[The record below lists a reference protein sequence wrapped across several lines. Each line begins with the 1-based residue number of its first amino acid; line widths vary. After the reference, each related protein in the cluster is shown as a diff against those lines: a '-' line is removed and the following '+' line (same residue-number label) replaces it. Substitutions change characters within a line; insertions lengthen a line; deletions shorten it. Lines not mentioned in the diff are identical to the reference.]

1 MRLTNNLSKVT
12 LKKGEEAVTGRIGLG
27 WMVESLR
34 HFGLKKIIADEYC
47 QEKKSNREKS
57 AYEKMMSGV
66 MMMASGGE
74 RLEDIENLRADRGLL
89 DSLGWKE
96 MVCADTVINFI
107 GDRRN
112 NAKTR
117 RVNDELVVKAMKR
130 VREEEFTY
138 DNDATYMDSGKD
150 CAEYSY
156 QKRRQ
161 MSGLLG
167 SIAEIGMINTVDYR
181 RGNESP
187 QWGIL
192 NQLRKACSQAQRAGK
207 RIRRF
212 RSDSAAHQD
221 KIFTYCS
228 KNDIEYYVTLDK
240 NELAMKAVR
249 KLTGGNWKTMYG
261 RYADRDEKQ
270 WAVLEHVVCK
280 GYHVRILVLR
290 WKNPD
295 PTLFDKNEYC
305 YHVIGTNNR
314 EIDPMAWLE
323 AHNGRM
329 GTIEHDHKELKT
341 GFGCEYTP
349 SNDFEKNRGYFLL
362 GVLAHNATQVLKLFY
377 LGSDAVQWTI
387 KTARY
392 HFINVCG
399 KIIRSGRKFY
409 CRIINVTDEVF
420 DRFRRCQVAMT
431 IL

>member
-1 MRLTNNLSKVT
+1 
-12 LKKGEEAVTGRIGLG
+12 
-27 WMVESLR
+27 
-34 HFGLKKIIADEYC
+34 
-47 QEKKSNREKS
+47 
-57 AYEKMMSGV
+57 
-66 MMMASGGE
+66 
-74 RLEDIENLRADRGLL
+74 
-89 DSLGWKE
+89 
-96 MVCADTVINFI
+96 
-107 GDRRN
+107 
-112 NAKTR
+112 
-117 RVNDELVVKAMKR
+117 
-130 VREEEFTY
+130 
-138 DNDATYMDSGKD
+138 
-150 CAEYSY
+150 
-156 QKRRQ
+156 

-192 NQLRKACSQAQRAGK
+192 NQLRKACAQARRAGK
-207 RIRRF
+207 RVSRF

-228 KNDIEYYVTLDK
+228 KNGIEWYVTLDK
-240 NELAMKAVR
+240 TEGMMKTVR
-249 KLTGGNWKTMYG
+249 KLKGADWKTMYG
-261 RYADRDEKQ
+261 RYEERDDTK
-270 WAVLEHVVCK
+270 WAMVEHVVCK
-280 GYHVRILVLR
+280 GYHVRILILR

-362 GVLAHNATQVLKLFY
+362 GVLAHNAAQILKLFY
-377 LGSDAVQWTI
+377 LGSDAAQWTI
-387 KTARY
+387 KTIRFQ
-392 HFINVCG
+392 FINVCG
-399 KIIRSGRKFY
+399 KIIRSGRKSY

-420 DRFRRCQVAMT
+420 DRFRRCQIAM
-431 IL
+431 ISL